1 MKLEIFDFVDDS
13 LKILDKFSPELVTL
27 SSELENFYK
36 KYLSESDYFLN
47 VSSRI
52 KSPMSLKEK
61 ILRNNYYLMFSD
73 AEGFFFELSDLI
85 GIRLECRFIEDEEKL
100 YQAIKRIFCLQR
112 RDGYYYNDEF
122 PNILL
127 NLTDK
132 QPQIQKNGF
141 EIYNVIY

>member
-73 AEGFFFELSDLI
+73 AEGFFF
-85 GIRLECRFIEDEEKL
+85 
-100 YQAIKRIFCLQR
+100 
-112 RDGYYYNDEF
+112 
-122 PNILL
+122 
-127 NLTDK
+127 
-132 QPQIQKNGF
+132 
-141 EIYNVIY
+141 

>member
-73 AEGFFFELSDLI
+73 AEAFFFELSDLI
-85 GIRLECRFIEDEEKL
+85 GIRLECRFIVSIIFFLFL
-100 YQAIKRIFCLQR
+100 YIFI
-112 RDGYYYNDEF
+112 GMIEIIIF
-122 PNILL
+122 KIL
-127 NLTDK
+127 K
-132 QPQIQKNGF
+132 KYK
-141 EIYNVIY
+141 E

>member
-61 ILRNNYYLMFSD
+61 ILSNYFMIN
-73 AEGFFFELSDLI
+73 E
-85 GIRLECRFIEDEEKL
+85 
-100 YQAIKRIFCLQR
+100 
-112 RDGYYYNDEF
+112 
-122 PNILL
+122 
-127 NLTDK
+127 
-132 QPQIQKNGF
+132 
-141 EIYNVIY
+141 